1 MRRFFL
7 NNPPRWLAR
16 ALAIVNGN
24 TQTEIEDTLYPVV
37 EVVQGGWGVTPTIR
51 SFQVDG
57 ALGSLTLTTIACS
70 EFETKLVQVEQN
82 NPDTA
87 ANSCLVRLRVGTGV
101 SVTQVNHGAPAGT
114 SHTWQQIGGAG
125 RRWFFV
131 PPGCS
136 LEVTQQSYT
145 TTAGYFRFIEVTL
158 PAGSNLS

>member
-37 EVVQGGWGVTPTIR
+37 EVAQGGWGLTPVIR

-57 ALGSLTLTTIACS
+57 TLGSITLTTIACS
-70 EFETKLVQVEQN
+70 DFETKLVQIEQN

-101 SVTQVNHGAPAGT
+101 SVTQVNHGAVAG
-114 SHTWQQIGGAG
+114 SSQSWAQIGGPA
-125 RRWFFV
+125 RKWFVV

-136 LEVTQQSYT
+136 LEVTQASYT
-145 TTAGYFRFIEVTL
+145 TTAGFFRFIEVTL